1 MSSSQTY
8 SLPPVS
14 EKNVIRNGTK
24 FIQFDT
30 LTKALEIEIPVTDD
44 IPTKDD
50 ISKAED
56 DDPYK
61 LPDLPDNSEK
71 WKDMSNR
78 ERIKWC
84 ITSFGKTIGLLAL
97 LYTFVC
103 TLDFLSSAFRLL
115 GGKAVGEA
123 LSSSVLASNPI
134 AGLMIG
140 VLSTV
145 LVQSSSTSTTVVVSM
160 ISADKVATG
169 YLYRLS
175 KAIIDSLPQSNGTV
189 SEPEFLKAITKPFTS
204 FIVSIDSGVIA
215 KLAQGKDENV
225 TTMMK
230 GGVMKD
236 IGWNDTNTGILLL
249 VLSLIILCICLVL
262 IVKLLHSVLSGKIA
276 KIIRRIVNANSK
288 GCLGF
293 LTGLLAILIGA
304 GLTFL
309 VQSSSIFTSACTPL
323 VGLGIIHIDRMYPMT
338 LGANIGTTGTSLLAA
353 FASAGSGNFDNTLQ
367 IALCHLFFNLTGVF
381 AFYIIYPM
389 RKLPIGAAKFMGNVT
404 ANYRWFAL
412 VYLIS
417 MYFLFPGIV
426 FGLSLAGWR
435 VLLGIGVPVIILI
448 LFIII
453 INIIQWKA
461 SGILPRK
468 LRTWDFLPIAL
479 HSLEP
484 YDAFFKLPFAIYKM
498 CQDVNFWD
506 YNPHLN
512 DIRYIASYDGS
523 GIQGHICRE
532 SLCDGKNDCDNG
544 EDEEEALCRTERCS
558 TDLWRC
564 SDNKQCIDNDGQCDG
579 YVHCLD
585 GSDEYPDTC
594 IAKPCSERETKCAD
608 KMMCF
613 AETSRCDGFPTCS
626 DKSDEDNCT

>member
-1 MSSSQTY
+1 MSSSETY

-14 EKNVIRNGTK
+14 EKN
-24 FIQFDT
+24 
-30 LTKALEIEIPVTDD
+30 ALELEIPVTNE

-50 ISKAED
+50 ITKAED

-61 LPDLPDNSEK
+61 LPDLPDNNEK
-71 WKDMSNR
+71 WKDMSTR
-78 ERIKWC
+78 ERIKWF

-145 LVQSSSTSTTVVVSM
+145 LVQSSSTSTTIVVSM
-160 ISADKVATG
+160 ISADIITVKLAIPIIMGANIGTTVTNYIVAMGQTGDRNHFRRSYAAATVHDMFNWLNVLLLLPIEVATG
-169 YLYRLS
+169 YLFRLS
-175 KAIIDSLPQSNGTV
+175 QAIIDSLPHSNGTV
-189 SEPEFLKAITKPFTS
+189 NEPDFLKAITKPFTS

-215 KLAQGKDENV
+215 KIAQGKDENV

-230 GGVMKD
+230 GGVVKD

-249 VLSLIILCICLVL
+249 VLSLVVLCICLVL

-353 FASAGSGNFDNTLQ
+353 FASAGSGNFDNSLQ

-389 RKLPIGAAKFMGNVT
+389 RKLPIGAAKYMGNVT

-461 SGILPRK
+461 PGILPKK
-468 LRTWDFLPIAL
+468 LRTWDFLPAAL

-484 YDAFFKLPFAIYKM
+484 YDAIFISIKDKLPCKNKNV
-498 CQDVNFWD
+498 DS
-506 YNPHLN
+506 
-512 DIRYIASYDGS
+512 SYD
-523 GIQGHICRE
+523 Q
-532 SLCDGKNDCDNG
+532 DD
-544 EDEEEALCRTERCS
+544 
-558 TDLWRC
+558 
-564 SDNKQCIDNDGQCDG
+564 QPPV
-579 YVHCLD
+579 YVKTI
-585 GSDEYPDTC
+585 S
-594 IAKPCSERETKCAD
+594 
-608 KMMCF
+608 
-613 AETSRCDGFPTCS
+613 
-626 DKSDEDNCT
+626 

>member
-14 EKNVIRNGTK
+14 EKNVIKNGTK

-61 LPDLPDNSEK
+61 LPDLPDDSEK
-71 WKDMSNR
+71 WEDMSNK
-78 ERIKWC
+78 ERIKWF
-84 ITSFGKTIGLLAL
+84 ITSFGKAIGLLAL

-160 ISADKVATG
+160 ISADIITVKLAIPIIMGANIGTTVTNYIVAMGQTGDRNHFRRSYAAATVHDMFNWLNVLLLLPIEVATG

-215 KLAQGKDENV
+215 KIAQGKDENI

-426 FGLSLAGWR
+426 FGLSLAGWK

-448 LFIII
+448 LFIVI

-461 SGILPRK
+461 PGILPRR

-479 HSLEP
+479 RSLEP
-484 YDAFFKLPFAIYKM
+484 YDAFFVSINDKLPCKKKNI
-498 CQDVNFWD
+498 DS
-506 YNPHLN
+506 YN
-512 DIRYIASYDGS
+512 
-523 GIQGHICRE
+523 E
-532 SLCDGKNDCDNG
+532 
-544 EDEEEALCRTERCS
+544 ED
-558 TDLWRC
+558 D
-564 SDNKQCIDNDGQCDG
+564 KPPV
-579 YVHCLD
+579 YVKTI
-585 GSDEYPDTC
+585 S
-594 IAKPCSERETKCAD
+594 
-608 KMMCF
+608 
-613 AETSRCDGFPTCS
+613 
-626 DKSDEDNCT
+626 

>member
-71 WKDMSNR
+71 WEDMSNR

-160 ISADKVATG
+160 ISADIITVKLAIPIIMGANIGTTVTNYIVAMGQTGDRNHFRRSYAAATVHDMFNWLNVLLLLPIEVATG

-484 YDAFFKLPFAIYKM
+484 YDAFFVSIKDKLPCKK
-498 CQDVNFWD
+498 
-506 YNPHLN
+506 
-512 DIRYIASYDGS
+512 
-523 GIQGHICRE
+523 
-532 SLCDGKNDCDNG
+532 KNID
-544 EDEEEALCRTERCS
+544 
-558 TDLWRC
+558 
-564 SDNKQCIDNDGQCDG
+564 SDNEEDDQPPV
-579 YVHCLD
+579 YVKTI
-585 GSDEYPDTC
+585 S
-594 IAKPCSERETKCAD
+594 
-608 KMMCF
+608 
-613 AETSRCDGFPTCS
+613 
-626 DKSDEDNCT
+626 

>member
-1 MSSSQTY
+1 
-8 SLPPVS
+8 
-14 EKNVIRNGTK
+14 
-24 FIQFDT
+24 
-30 LTKALEIEIPVTDD
+30 
-44 IPTKDD
+44 
-50 ISKAED
+50 
-56 DDPYK
+56 
-61 LPDLPDNSEK
+61 
-71 WKDMSNR
+71 MSNK
-78 ERIKWC
+78 ERIKWF
-84 ITSFGKTIGLLAL
+84 ITSFGKAIGLLAL

-160 ISADKVATG
+160 ISADIITVKLAIPIIMGANIGTTVTNYIVAMGQTGDRNHFRRSYAAATVHDMFNWLNVLLLLPIEVATG

-215 KLAQGKDENV
+215 KIAQGKDENV

-276 KIIRRIVNANSK
+276 KIIRRIVNANST

-426 FGLSLAGWR
+426 FGLSLAGWK

-448 LFIII
+448 LFIVI

-461 SGILPRK
+461 PGILPRR

-479 HSLEP
+479 RSLEP
-484 YDAFFKLPFAIYKM
+484 YDAFFVSINDKLPCKKKNI
-498 CQDVNFWD
+498 DS
-506 YNPHLN
+506 YN
-512 DIRYIASYDGS
+512 
-523 GIQGHICRE
+523 E
-532 SLCDGKNDCDNG
+532 
-544 EDEEEALCRTERCS
+544 ED
-558 TDLWRC
+558 D
-564 SDNKQCIDNDGQCDG
+564 KPPV
-579 YVHCLD
+579 YVKTI
-585 GSDEYPDTC
+585 S
-594 IAKPCSERETKCAD
+594 
-608 KMMCF
+608 
-613 AETSRCDGFPTCS
+613 
-626 DKSDEDNCT
+626 